1 MIKIL
6 SPADCCGCSA
16 CEQICPL
23 GCISMQEDSEWF
35 AYPVVDTVKCI
46 DCGLCEKVCPII
58 NSKEL
63 TRTQGVFAVK
73 SKDDNLRLESSSG
86 GVFTLL
92 AEKILDD
99 GGIVFGACY
108 DSNWEV
114 THSWID
120 TKQGLEKF
128 RGSKYV
134 QSRINGAYKDAE
146 MFLKAGRKV
155 LFSGTPCQI
164 SGLRLFLRKNYDN
177 LVMVDVACHGVP
189 SPGVWRKYLQE
200 VINKHTVVS
209 SSKDVSAITGINF
222 RDKRFGWKKYS
233 FVVYVKSAIDADN
246 SSILLSDIHSH
257 NVYMDAF
264 LSDLSLRPSCYDC
277 RSKLGRSGSDITI
290 ADYWGIDSVHPGFN
304 DDKGVSL
311 VILNTEKGERAFND
325 IDVIKE
331 ESCINEAVKCNPSI
345 LISVKQPKKRALFFE
360 NISADKSIKVSIE
373 DSLRQSFVERCYE
386 YGKHKAKTLL
396 KRL

>member
-6 SPADCCGCSA
+6 NPADCCGCSA

-35 AYPVVDTVKCI
+35 AYPVIDTVKCI

-114 THSWID
+114 THSWTD

-146 MFLKAGRKV
+146 MFLKAGRKDS
-155 LFSGTPCQI
+155 LE
-164 SGLRLFLRKNYDN
+164 RL
-177 LVMVDVACHGVP
+177 
-189 SPGVWRKYLQE
+189 
-200 VINKHTVVS
+200 
-209 SSKDVSAITGINF
+209 
-222 RDKRFGWKKYS
+222 
-233 FVVYVKSAIDADN
+233 VKSVD
-246 SSILLSDIHSH
+246 
-257 NVYMDAF
+257 
-264 LSDLSLRPSCYDC
+264 
-277 RSKLGRSGSDITI
+277 
-290 ADYWGIDSVHPGFN
+290 
-304 DDKGVSL
+304 
-311 VILNTEKGERAFND
+311 
-325 IDVIKE
+325 
-331 ESCINEAVKCNPSI
+331 
-345 LISVKQPKKRALFFE
+345 
-360 NISADKSIKVSIE
+360 
-373 DSLRQSFVERCYE
+373 
-386 YGKHKAKTLL
+386 
-396 KRL
+396 

>member
-114 THSWID
+114 THSWTD

-200 VINKHTVVS
+200 VINKHTAMS
-209 SSKDVSAITGINF
+209 LSKDVSAITGINF

-233 FVVYVKSAIDADN
+233 FVIYVKSAIDADN

-325 IDVIKE
+325 IDATKLK
-331 ESCINEAVKCNPSI
+331 SSLAEAVKYNPCLNTSI
-345 LISVKQPKKRALFFE
+345 QKHRKRIRFFKDMYEGIPFIDSVK
-360 NISADKSIKVSIE
+360 NC
-373 DSLRQSFVERCYE
+373 LRQSFVRKYCNYV
-386 YGKHKAKTLL
+386 KMIIRLL
-396 KRL
+396 LT